1 MFNVAD
7 MGLTVGVVLFL
18 VYFIAIYKEPKTA
31 KPTETVTE
39 LDTSAIEESDERGE
53 RETPEPIDNAEQ
65 TAAVSAE
72 NPDEEGGK

>member
-1 MFNVAD
+1 

-39 LDTSAIEESDERGE
+39 LDASAIEESYERGE
-53 RETPEPIDNAEQ
+53 QETLEPIDNAEQ
-65 TAAVSAE
+65 TAVAAVSAE